1 MKKIGIIIFIVA
13 LIIGVTF
20 ANFFSW
26 GKASAKFFSFSVN
39 FGGVQ
44 GSGNVQNEKRN
55 VADFSAID
63 VGGVFDVEIVAQK
76 EFSVEVEADDNL
88 LQYIKTEVKGDTLEI
103 STDKRISP
111 KGGTIRIRISAPN
124 IENLEVSGASKLSL
138 TNLKNDSLKVD
149 ASGASKI
156 KIDGETRN
164 LEVELSGASRLDA
177 ENLKSENANVDGS
190 GASNAS
196 INVSGDLKA
205 DLSGASK
212 VTYTGNPKNLE
223 KSTSGASSVR
233 GK

>member
-26 GKASAKFFSFSVN
+26 GKASAKFFNFSVN
-39 FGGVQ
+39 FGGVK
-44 GSGNVQNEKRN
+44 GSGNIQNEKRN
-55 VADFSAID
+55 LADFKTIE
-63 VGGVFDVEIVAQK
+63 VGGVFEVEVVAQK
-76 EFSVEVEADDNL
+76 DFSVEVEADDNL
-88 LQYIKTEVKGDTLEI
+88 LQLIKTEVRNGTLEI
-103 STDKRISP
+103 SAEKRISSKNP
-111 KGGTIRIRISAPN
+111 IRVRISAPDV
-124 IENLEVSGASKLSL
+124 ERLEVSGASKLSL

-149 ASGASKI
+149 ASGASKLSVV
-156 KIDGETRN
+156 GETRN
-164 LEVELSGASRLDA
+164 LDIELSGASRLDA
-177 ENLKSENANVDGS
+177 ENLKSENVNVDGS

-223 KSTSGASSVR
+223 KSTSGASSVK